1 MQATQNPQVQFRRI
15 NGRVVPI
22 RIKEGGPSQKPDLT
36 AERKARQLTQKI
48 NKDGIFG
55 SKYLNPQTIGVSV
68 LAGLGV
74 AGGLKGTTMVI
85 KKAGSKL
92 YGPKGFSGI
101 GRFVLIG

>member
-74 AGGLKGTTMVI
+74 AGK
-85 KKAGSKL
+85 
-92 YGPKGFSGI
+92 
-101 GRFVLIG
+101 LIGTYTENLLRLQQACITTELMGL